1 MRLRLLYKEQLA
13 SLLALPGGEATHCK
27 AGPYD
32 RAADIR
38 SRLAHVVP
46 GAGAAT
52 EFGAPLWLDDQ
63 SAGELQDA
71 SFDVLG
77 VDEALDRI
85 FTGSLS
91 FARDGRPFYT
101 PPRIEVLHE
110 LVHAIHNARGLNR
123 ENHSGLTADERDLWT
138 NAEEYWTIAAD
149 PIGENAL
156 NAQIQAPG
164 RHGHGGLPL
173 PYLAHGTEAAQSS
186 LREHARQQPLA

>member
-1 MRLRLLYKEQLA
+1 
-13 SLLALPGGEATHCK
+13 
-27 AGPYD
+27 
-32 RAADIR
+32 
-38 SRLAHVVP
+38 VP

-52 EFGAPLWLDDQ
+52 EFGAPIWLDGR

-71 SFDVLG
+71 SFDLLG

-110 LVHAIHNARGLNR
+110 LVHAIHNAKGINR
-123 ENHSGLTADERDLWT
+123 EGHPGLTDDERHLWT

-186 LREHARQQPLA
+186 LREHGRQQPLA